1 MKSNHPVPELLCPA
15 GSEEALHA
23 AVDSGADAV
32 YLGTKAFGARASAV
46 NFDGEGLARAVE
58 YAHLHHVRVHV
69 TVNTLVKE
77 QEFSGV
83 RETLR
88 AIASARADAV
98 IVQDLGVAAL
108 VLDEFPALKLHASTQ
123 MALSNASD
131 AFART
136 RLRGAGSGM
145 PAGRNSPCGG
155 DGRGD
160 GSLCPRRAVYRRQRP
175 VLDVLH
181 GGRTKRQPG
190 PVRSGSAG
198 CALNG
203 TAGRRRGFR

>member
-32 YLGTKAFGARASAV
+32 YLGSKAFGARASAV
-46 NFDGEGLARAVE
+46 NFDDETLARAVE
-58 YAHLHHVRVHV
+58 YAHLHHARVHV

-77 QEFSGV
+77 KEFSGV

-88 AIASARADAV
+88 AIAAARADAV

-108 VLDEFPALKLHASTQ
+108 VRDEFPALKLHASTQ
-123 MALSNASD
+123 MALSNA
-131 AFART
+131 RPG
-136 RLRGAGSGM
+136 GAGTGVLI
-145 PAGRNSPCGG
+145 GRDSPGGG

-160 GSLCPRRAVYRRQRP
+160 GSFCSRRAMYRRQWT
-175 VLDVLH
+175 VFDVLH
-181 GGRTKRQPG
+181 GGGTKRQPG
-190 PVRSGSAG
+190 PVRP
-198 CALNG
+198 ALPD
-203 TAGRRRGFR
+203 AL

>member
-46 NFDGEGLARAVE
+46 NFDDETLARAVE

-77 QEFSGV
+77 KEFSGV

-88 AIASARADAV
+88 AIQTPQVFDADL
-98 IVQDLGVAAL
+98 IRAAL
-108 VLDEFPALKLHASTQ
+108 QKAAEEGAQVTDDCSCVERMGMKVSLTRGSKEALKLTTPFD
-123 MALSNASD
+123 LLV
-131 AFART
+131 ARAILEA
-136 RLRGAGSGM
+136 R
-145 PAGRNSPCGG
+145 
-155 DGRGD
+155 GRGEI
-160 GSLCPRRAVYRRQRP
+160 
-175 VLDVLH
+175 
-181 GGRTKRQPG
+181 
-190 PVRSGSAG
+190 
-198 CALNG
+198 
-203 TAGRRRGFR
+203 